1 MKERKRIAEATA
13 GRYRKAGKKEKGVI
27 LTEFG
32 ELTGFARSYAAMV
45 LRNQGRVVSVS
56 RKLRMRGDVGKKLPR
71 RGRGATYDEPVVKV
85 LVQVWRIMD
94 YICGKRLAPVL
105 GEMVERLLRHN
116 ELRCDAA
123 TSKKLA
129 QMSAATIDRLLRP
142 ERQKYQLKGR
152 SHTRPGTLL
161 KHQIPM
167 RTFNEWD
174 EQQPGFLEIDLV
186 GHDGGVIDS
195 LHAFTL
201 NAVDIASGW
210 NSSTALK
217 NKAQVWTLEGVEK
230 IRAKLPFSLLGLDSD
245 NGSEFINESLLNY
258 CREHKITFT
267 RSRPYRKNDSCFVE
281 QKNYSVV
288 RRAVGYQRFDT
299 DAQLRLLNQLYE
311 SLDLYTNFFQPSMKL
326 QSKERHGAR
335 VKKRYDKARTPYQR
349 LLDSSFLKEETK
361 QQLRERYRALN
372 PAQLKR
378 QLERLQR
385 KLLATATS
393 TALSRKR
400 QSAQRSLA
408 KPAVEMT
415 RLRKATKNVAS
426 LKRLEKPGKKPPDFP
441 TFPQPLLVTLK
452 K

>member
-13 GRYRKAGKKEKGVI
+13 GRYRKVGKKEKGAI
-27 LTEFG
+27 LNEFV
-32 ELTGFARSYAAMV
+32 ELTGFARSYAALV
-45 LRNQGRVVSVS
+45 LRNQGRVVQVS
-56 RKLRMRGDVGKKLPR
+56 RKLRVRGDVGQKLPR
-71 RGRGATYDEPVVKV
+71 RGRGPTYDAQTVKV

-123 TSKKLA
+123 TSQKLA
-129 QMSAATIDRLLRP
+129 RMSAATIDRLLRP

-152 SHTRPGTLL
+152 THTRPGTLL

-174 EQQPGFLEIDLV
+174 EEQPGFMEMDLV
-186 GHDGGVIDS
+186 GHDGGVVDS
-195 LHAFTL
+195 HHAFTL

-210 NSSTALK
+210 NCSTALK
-217 NKAQVWTLEGVEK
+217 NKAQVWILEGVEK

-245 NGSEFINESLLNY
+245 NGSEFINETLYSF
-258 CREHKITFT
+258 CQEHKITFT

-288 RRAVGYQRFDT
+288 RRAVGYQRFDS
-299 DAQLRLLNQLYE
+299 DEQLRLLNELYE
-311 SLDLYTNFFQPSMKL
+311 VLDLYTNFFQPSMKL
-326 QSKERHGAR
+326 KSKARHGAR
-335 VKKRYDKARTPYQR
+335 VTKKYHEARTPYQR
-349 LLDSSFLKEETK
+349 LLDSSFIAEASK
-361 QQLRERYRALN
+361 QQLRARYRLLN

-378 QLERLQR
+378 QIERLQQ
-385 KLLATATS
+385 KLLATAVSTTS
-393 TALSRKR
+393 TRKR
-400 QSAQRSLA
+400 ASEKRRAP

-415 RLRKATKNVAS
+415 RSRKATNRVAS
-426 LKRLEKPGKKPPDFP
+426 LKRLEKSGKKAA
-441 TFPQPLLVTLK
+441 
-452 K
+452 

>member
-1 MKERKRIAEATA
+1 MRLTLKDRKRVAEATA
-13 GRYRKAGKKEKGVI
+13 SRYRKAGKKEKGLI
-27 LTEFG
+27 LTEFV
-32 ELTGFARSYAAMV
+32 ELTGFARCYAGLV
-45 LRNQGRVVSVS
+45 LRNQGRIVQVS
-56 RKLRMRGDVGKKLPR
+56 RKLRVRGDVGKKLSRP
-71 RGRGATYDEPVVKV
+71 GRGPTYDEAVVKV

-94 YICGKRLAPVL
+94 YLCGKRLAPVL

-142 ERQKYQLKGR
+142 ERQRYQLKGR

-195 LHAFTL
+195 YHAFTL
-201 NAVDIASGW
+201 NATDVASGW
-210 NSSTALK
+210 TSSTALK
-217 NKAQVWTLEGVEK
+217 NKAQVWSLAGVEK

-245 NGSEFINESLLNY
+245 NGSEFINETLYNF
-258 CREHKITFT
+258 CVEHKITFT

-299 DAQLRLLNQLYE
+299 AEQLRLLNELYE
-311 SLDLYTNFFQPSMKL
+311 VLDLYNNFFQPSMKL
-326 QSKERHGAR
+326 ISKERHGAR
-335 VKKRYDKARTPYQR
+335 VKKQYDEARTPYQR
-349 LLDSSFLKEETK
+349 LLDSSFIKEETK
-361 QQLRERYRALN
+361 EQLRERYRLLN

-378 QLERLQR
+378 QLEKLQQ
-385 KLLATATS
+385 KLLATAGRTS
-393 TALSRKR
+393 STRKR
-400 QSAQRSLA
+400 QRAKRRA
-408 KPAVEMT
+408 PKPAVEMT
-415 RLRKATKNVAS
+415 RMRKATKSVAS
-426 LKRLEKPGKKPPDFP
+426 RKRLEKSGKKAA
-441 TFPQPLLVTLK
+441 
-452 K
+452 

>member
-1 MKERKRIAEATA
+1 MRLTMKERKRIAEATA
-13 GRYRKAGKKEKGVI
+13 GRYRKAGKKDKGAI
-27 LTEFG
+27 LDEFVK
-32 ELTGFARSYAAMV
+32 LSGFARSYGALV
-45 LRNQGRVVSVS
+45 LRNQGRIVQVS
-56 RKLRMRGDVGKKLPR
+56 RKLRVRGDVGKKLSRP
-71 RGRGATYDEPVVKV
+71 GRGPTYDEAVVKV

-94 YICGKRLAPVL
+94 YLCGKRLAPVL

-142 ERQKYQLKGR
+142 ERQRYQLKGR

-195 LHAFTL
+195 YHAFTL
-201 NAVDIASGW
+201 NATDVASGW
-210 NSSTALK
+210 TSSTALK
-217 NKAQVWTLEGVEK
+217 NKAQVWSLAGVEK

-245 NGSEFINESLLNY
+245 NGSEFINETLYNF
-258 CREHKITFT
+258 CVEHKITFT

-299 DAQLRLLNQLYE
+299 AEQLRLLNELYE
-311 SLDLYTNFFQPSMKL
+311 VLDLYNNFFQPSMKL
-326 QSKERHGAR
+326 ISKERHGAR
-335 VKKRYDKARTPYQR
+335 VKKQYDEARTPYQR
-349 LLDSSFLKEETK
+349 LLDSSFIKEETK
-361 QQLRERYRALN
+361 EQLRERYRLLN

-378 QLERLQR
+378 QLEKLQQ
-385 KLLATATS
+385 KLLATAGRTS
-393 TALSRKR
+393 STRKR
-400 QSAQRSLA
+400 QRAKRRA
-408 KPAVEMT
+408 PKPAVEMT
-415 RLRKATKNVAS
+415 RMRKATKSVAS
-426 LKRLEKPGKKPPDFP
+426 RKRLEKSGKKAA
-441 TFPQPLLVTLK
+441 
-452 K
+452 

>member
-27 LTEFG
+27 LNEFG
-32 ELTGFARSYAAMV
+32 ELTGFARSYAALV
-45 LRNQGRVVSVS
+45 LRNQGRVVQVN
-56 RKLRMRGDVGKKLPR
+56 RRLRLRGDVGKKLARP
-71 RGRGATYDEPVVKV
+71 GRGPTYDEQTVKV

-123 TSKKLA
+123 RRKKLA
-129 QMSAATIDRLLRP
+129 RMSAATIDRLLRP

-174 EQQPGFLEIDLV
+174 EAQPGFLEIDLV

-195 LHAFTL
+195 HHAFTL
-201 NAVDIASGW
+201 NATDIASGW

-217 NKAQVWTLEGVEK
+217 NKAQVWSLAGVQK
-230 IRAKLPFSLLGLDSD
+230 IQAKLPFPLLGIDSD
-245 NGSEFINESLLNY
+245 NGSEFINETLFNF
-258 CREHKITFT
+258 CQEHKITFT

-299 DAQLRLLNQLYE
+299 DEQLRLLNELYE
-311 SLDLYTNFFQPSMKL
+311 VLDLYNNFFQPSMKL
-326 QSKERHGAR
+326 KSKERQGAR
-335 VKKRYDKARTPYQR
+335 VTKKYHQARTPYQR
-349 LLDSSFLKEETK
+349 LLDSDYVSDEIKE
-361 QQLRERYRALN
+361 QLRARYRLLN

-378 QLERLQR
+378 QIEKLQQ
-385 KLLATATS
+385 KLLATAVS
-393 TALSRKR
+393 TTKTR
-400 QSAQRSLA
+400 QRQRA
-408 KPAVEMT
+408 NHEARKPAVEMT
-415 RLRKATKNVAS
+415 RVRKATNSVAS
-426 LKRLEKPGKKPPDFP
+426 LKRLEKSGKKAA
-441 TFPQPLLVTLK
+441 
-452 K
+452 

>member
-13 GRYRKAGKKEKGVI
+13 GRYRQAGKREKGKI
-27 LTEFG
+27 LNEFV
-32 ELTGFARSYAAMV
+32 ELTGFARSYAALV
-45 LRNQGRVVSVS
+45 LRNQGRVVVVN
-56 RKLRMRGDVGKKLPR
+56 RQLRVRGDVGKHLPR
-71 RGRGATYDEPVVKV
+71 PGRGPTYDAETVKV

-116 ELRCDAA
+116 ELRCDRA

-129 QMSAATIDRLLRP
+129 RMSAATIDRLLRP

-167 RTFNEWD
+167 RTFTEWD

-195 LHAFTL
+195 HHGFTL

-217 NKAQVWTLEGVEK
+217 NKAQVWTLEGVQK
-230 IRAKLPFSLLGLDSD
+230 IRAKLPFSLLGIDSD
-245 NGSEFINESLLNY
+245 NGSEFINQTLYNFCQEQ
-258 CREHKITFT
+258 KITFT

-299 DAQLRLLNQLYE
+299 EEQLHLLNQLYE

-335 VKKRYDKARTPYQR
+335 VKKKYDQARTPYQR
-349 LLDSSFLKEETK
+349 LLDSKFIKAGTK
-361 QQLRERYRALN
+361 RQLRERYGLLN

-378 QLERLQR
+378 QLEGLQR
-385 KLLATATS
+385 KLLATAIS
-393 TALSRKR
+393 TTLSRKG
-400 QSAQRSLA
+400 QSAKCSVAQ
-408 KPAVEMT
+408 PAVEMT
-415 RLRKATKNVAS
+415 RSRKATKSVAS
-426 LKRLEKPGKKPPDFP
+426 LKRLEKSGQKAA
-441 TFPQPLLVTLK
+441 
-452 K
+452 

>member
-13 GRYRKAGKKEKGVI
+13 GRYRKARKKEKGTM
-27 LTEFG
+27 LTEFV
-32 ELTGFARSYAAMV
+32 ELTGFARSYAALV
-45 LRNQGRVVSVS
+45 LRNQGRVVRVNQ
-56 RKLRMRGDVGKKLPR
+56 KLRVRGDVGKRLR
-71 RGRGATYDEPVVKV
+71 RSGRGRTYDEQTIKV

-105 GEMVERLLRHN
+105 AEIVERLLRHN

-123 TSKKLA
+123 TARKLG
-129 QMSAATIDRLLRP
+129 QMSAATIDRVLRA

-201 NAVDIASGW
+201 NAVDVASGW

-217 NKAQVWTLEGVEK
+217 NKAQVWTLAGVQK
-230 IRAKLPFSLLGLDSD
+230 IRAKLPFPLLGLDSD
-245 NGSEFINESLLNY
+245 NGSEFINETLYSF

-267 RSRPYRKNDSCFVE
+267 RSRPYRKNDGCFVE

-288 RRAVGYQRFDT
+288 RRAVGYQRFDSEE
-299 DAQLRLLNQLYE
+299 QLRLLEALYE
-311 SLDLYTNFFQPSMKL
+311 VLDLYNNFFQPSMKL
-326 QSKERHGAR
+326 QSKERSGAR
-335 VKKRYDKARTPYQR
+335 VKKKYDAARTPYQR
-349 LLDSSFLKEETK
+349 LLDSGFVAAETK
-361 QQLRERYRALN
+361 QELRARYHLLN

-378 QLERLQR
+378 QIERLQQ
-385 KLLATATS
+385 KLLATAVSAGKT
-393 TALSRKR
+393 RPR
-400 QSAQRSLA
+400 QSPHRGRT
-408 KPAVEMT
+408 KPPVEMT
-415 RLRKATKNVAS
+415 RVRKATKSVAS
-426 LKRLEKPGKKPPDFP
+426 LKRLEKSGKKAA
-441 TFPQPLLVTLK
+441 
-452 K
+452 

>member
-1 MKERKRIAEATA
+1 MRLTMKERKRIAEATA
-13 GRYRKAGKKEKGVI
+13 GRYRKARKKEKGAI
-27 LTEFG
+27 LNEFV

-45 LRNQGRVVSVS
+45 LRNQGRVVPLS
-56 RKLRMRGDVGKKLPR
+56 RKLRVRGDVGQKLRR
-71 RGRGATYDEPVVKV
+71 RGRGATYDEPVVKA

-105 GEMVERLLRHN
+105 AEMVERLQRHN

-123 TSKKLA
+123 TRKKLCR
-129 QMSAATIDRLLRP
+129 MSAATIDRLLGP

-217 NKAQVWTLEGVEK
+217 NKAQVWTLEGVQK
-230 IRAKLPFSLLGLDSD
+230 IRAKLPFPLLGIDSD
-245 NGSEFINESLLNY
+245 NGSEFINESLYGY
-258 CREHKITFT
+258 CQEHQITFT

-288 RRAVGYQRFDT
+288 RRAVGYQRCDT
-299 DAQLRLLNQLYE
+299 EAQLRLLNQLYE
-311 SLDLYTNFFQPSMKL
+311 PLDLYTNFFQPSMKL
-326 QSKERHGAR
+326 KSKERHGAR
-335 VKKRYDKARTPYQR
+335 VTKKYYEARTPYQR
-349 LLDSSFLKEETK
+349 LLDSSFIKEETK
-361 QQLRERYRALN
+361 QQLRARYRTLN

-378 QLERLQR
+378 QIEALQR
-385 KLLATATS
+385 KLLATAVS
-393 TALSRKR
+393 TTLTRKR
-400 QSAQRSLA
+400 QSAKRNAA

-415 RLRKATKNVAS
+415 RLRKATKSVAS
-426 LKRLEKPGKKPPDFP
+426 LKRLEKSGKKAA
-441 TFPQPLLVTLK
+441 
-452 K
+452 

>member
-1 MKERKRIAEATA
+1 
-13 GRYRKAGKKEKGVI
+13 V
-27 LTEFG
+27 

-45 LRNQGRVVSVS
+45 LRNQGRVVAVN
-56 RKLRMRGDVGKKLPR
+56 RKLRVRGDVGKKLPR
-71 RGRGATYDEPVVKV
+71 RGRGPTYDEPVVQA
-85 LVQVWRIMD
+85 LVKVWRIMD

-105 GEMVERLLRHN
+105 GEMVERLLGHN

-129 QMSAATIDRLLRP
+129 RMSAATIDRLLGP

-174 EQQPGFLEIDLV
+174 DQQPGFLEIDLV

-210 NSSTALK
+210 NTSTALK

-230 IRAKLPFSLLGLDSD
+230 IRTKLPFPLLGIDSD

-258 CREHKITFT
+258 CRDHKITFT

-288 RRAVGYQRFDT
+288 RRAVGYQRCDT
-299 DAQLRLLNQLYE
+299 EEQLRLLNQIYE
-311 SLDLYTNFFQPSMKL
+311 PLDLYTNFFQPSMKL
-326 QSKERHGAR
+326 KSNERHGAR
-335 VKKRYDKARTPYQR
+335 VTKKYHEARTPYQR
-349 LLDSSFLKEETK
+349 LLDSSFIKEEIK
-361 QQLRERYRALN
+361 QQLRARYRTLN

-378 QLERLQR
+378 QIEALQR
-385 KLLATATS
+385 KLLATAVS
-393 TALSRKR
+393 TTLTRKQ
-400 QSAQRSLA
+400 QSAKRGAA

-415 RLRKATKNVAS
+415 RLRKATKRVAS
-426 LKRLEKPGKKPPDFP
+426 LKRLEKSGTKAA
-441 TFPQPLLVTLK
+441 
-452 K
+452 

>member
-13 GRYRKAGKKEKGVI
+13 GRYRKASKKEKGAI
-27 LTEFG
+27 LNEFV

-45 LRNQGRVVSVS
+45 LRNQGRVVPVN
-56 RKLRMRGDVGKKLPR
+56 RQLRVRGDVGQKLPR
-71 RGRGATYDEPVVKV
+71 CGRGATYDEPVVKA

-105 GEMVERLLRHN
+105 AEMVERLQRHN

-123 TSKKLA
+123 TRKKLCRL
-129 QMSAATIDRLLRP
+129 SAATIDRLLRP

-167 RTFNEWD
+167 RTFSEWD

-230 IRAKLPFSLLGLDSD
+230 IRAKLPFPLLGIDSD

-258 CREHKITFT
+258 CRDHKITFT

-288 RRAVGYQRFDT
+288 RRAVGYQRCDT
-299 DAQLRLLNQLYE
+299 EAQLHLLNQLYE
-311 SLDLYTNFFQPSMKL
+311 PLDLYTNFFQPSMKL
-326 QSKERHGAR
+326 KSKERHGAR
-335 VKKRYDKARTPYQR
+335 VTKKYHEARTPYQR
-349 LLDSSFLKEETK
+349 LLDSSFIKEETK
-361 QQLRERYRALN
+361 QQLRARYRTLN

-378 QLERLQR
+378 QIEALQR

-400 QSAQRSLA
+400 QGAKCSAA

-415 RLRKATKNVAS
+415 RLRKATNHVAS
-426 LKRLEKPGKKPPDFP
+426 RKRLEKSGKKAA
-441 TFPQPLLVTLK
+441 
-452 K
+452 